1 VYHYWNELGIA
12 PTQDLKA
19 IKRAY
24 AVRLK
29 LVRPEDDAV
38 GFQRLNEAYRWAC
51 EHGIHWRYQDNE
63 FDDDDHEE
71 NEEFDRNAAA
81 AIQSAEVSPIRR
93 HDRLV
98 PESHLAENQLVR
110 ELPSAINPEFHVAF
124 PPDDRFVIDFIPPA
138 SLGFPKV
145 SSEEQQANQ
154 QRNPPPL
161 LPVLDDAA
169 PSIPPAA
176 NPVTPMGRTQS
187 EQQTQSQTVRVAEMQ
202 LPSMRSLDA
211 FLQAFFDYASAQ
223 TEKSHS
229 KESQQQLIDQAGD
242 WLNAQPEFESLAL
255 RASLNKALQAA
266 MQERVW
272 PWPAVIACAKRL
284 EWDQLGSDTDYE
296 LPQVIQRAIMQ
307 ERASRAL
314 AQRTYKG
321 DIGAARELMAPVT
334 WLSLL
339 RRVFLPTMSPVG
351 TLLAEV
357 RNAGTDAR
365 EIFHPQQIDLFEKLD
380 ASQLNWPR
388 IGIAFARC
396 LVLFLLVFFAAFAI
410 IEERELA
417 PKVAFFSAAICA
429 SMSFVTYLIWYGPR
443 SVFHWI
449 YADLPDGEHSPRF
462 FRLFAA
468 TVLGSVLSAYISEP
482 GWFIVIALFVLF
494 SVAQNMATGI
504 LLGIGGG
511 ILVSALVTQFY
522 SLPASAWSAV
532 SVSLGVCLATL
543 VAYLL
548 QHKTPRHTLMF
559 ERFTKPALV
568 QSGNGFNFKSV
579 WLWLWV
585 IFILV
590 RILSG
595 FKQ

>member
-1 VYHYWNELGIA
+1 VYYYWNELGIA
-12 PTQDLKA
+12 PTDDLKA

-51 EHGIHWRYQDNE
+51 EHGIHWRYNDNE
-63 FDDDDHEE
+63 FDDELDDDEE
-71 NEEFDRNAAA
+71 LDSDFEAATK
-81 AIQSAEVSPIRR
+81 SAS
-93 HDRLV
+93 
-98 PESHLAENQLVR
+98 QLQI
-110 ELPSAINPEFHVAF
+110 EPQFLVAF
-124 PPDDRFVIDFIPPA
+124 PPDDRLVIDFIPPP
-138 SLGFPKV
+138 SLGFPKI
-145 SSEEQQANQ
+145 SSEIE
-154 QRNPPPL
+154 RPNPPPP
-161 LPVLDDAA
+161 LPVIDDDA
-169 PSIPPAA
+169 PLSIPPAA
-176 NPVTPMGRTQS
+176 NPVTPMGRTQV
-187 EQQTQSQTVRVAEMQ
+187 EQQTSQSQTVRVADMQ
-202 LPSMRSLDA
+202 LAPSRSLDA

-223 TEKSHS
+223 IEKPHS
-229 KESQQQLIDQAGD
+229 RQSQQQLVDQAGE

-255 RASLNKALQAA
+255 RASLNKALQSA
-266 MQERVW
+266 MQERIW

-284 EWDQLGSDTDYE
+284 DWDQLGSDTDYE

-307 ERASRAL
+307 ERAARAV
-314 AQRTYKG
+314 AHKTYKG
-321 DIGAARELMAPVT
+321 DIGAARELMAP
-334 WLSLL
+334 LSWQALL
-339 RRVFLPTMSPVG
+339 RRAFLPMMSPVG
-351 TLLAEV
+351 TLLVEV

-365 EIFHPQQIDLFEKLD
+365 KVFHPQQIDLFEKLD
-380 ASQLNWPR
+380 SPQLNWPR
-388 IGIAFARC
+388 VGIAFVRC
-396 LVLFLLVFFAAFAI
+396 AALFLLLFCLVFSI
-410 IEERELA
+410 VEERDVA
-417 PKVAFFSAAICA
+417 AGIAFFTAVISAGFA
-429 SMSFVTYLIWYGPR
+429 FVTYLMWHGPR

-482 GWFIVIALFVLF
+482 GWFIAIALFVLF
-494 SVAQNMATGI
+494 SVAQNTATGI

-511 ILVSALVTQFY
+511 MLVSALVTQFY
-522 SLPASAWSAV
+522 SLPASAWSVV
-532 SVSLGVCLATL
+532 SVSLGLCLATL

-548 QHKTPRHTLMF
+548 QHKTPRHTLIF

-568 QSGNGFNFKSV
+568 QSGHGFSFRSV

-590 RILSG
+590 RIVSG